1 MEVVVL
7 VWDGNDG
14 RSGEVRVK
22 AHIGAS
28 VNLGCLNRVGV
39 RKEGRRGPR
48 STGRLRRLSGC
59 LGRPKGFGSRIG
71 EAECCQQ
78 ELGSERDLIRAVTAV
93 AGVLNPL
100 GTRLEGGVHVNE
112 ETCIGTATKLRGAYR
127 SPSIRGLN
135 FEQGGGAIGRF
146 PLRTDPFTS
155 KDSEHAGLKKV
166 DSVGLSLLKS
176 KRNVPGG
183 GGGGRSRSSMRE
195 GGEPDDQLGGGGG
208 FTRSKSSQLET
219 IPATNVI
226 LGDHT
231 ADKFIGKSLCK
242 ALAREREGVSVDNF
256 TCMGVEVARDA
267 GAVVGAQG

>member
-14 RSGEVRVK
+14 RSREVRIK

-28 VNLGCLNRVGV
+28 VNLGSLNRVCV

-59 LGRPKGFGSRIG
+59 WGRPKGFGSRSG

-78 ELGSERDLIRAVTAV
+78 ELGSERDLICAITAV

-112 ETCIGTATKLRGAYR
+112 EACIGTATKLRGADR
-127 SPSIRGLN
+127 SPRIRGLN

-146 PLRTDPFTS
+146 PLRTDPFTN

-176 KRNVPGG
+176 KRNVP
-183 GGGGRSRSSMRE
+183 
-195 GGEPDDQLGGGGG
+195 
-208 FTRSKSSQLET
+208 
-219 IPATNVI
+219 
-226 LGDHT
+226 
-231 ADKFIGKSLCK
+231 
-242 ALAREREGVSVDNF
+242 
-256 TCMGVEVARDA
+256 
-267 GAVVGAQG
+267 

>member
-14 RSGEVRVK
+14 RSGEVRFK

-48 STGRLRRLSGC
+48 STGRLRRLSGS
-59 LGRPKGFGSRIG
+59 LSRPKGFGSRIG

-78 ELGSERDLIRAVTAV
+78 ELGSERDLIGVVTAV

-112 ETCIGTATKLRGAYR
+112 ETCIGTATKLRGADR
-127 SPSIRGLN
+127 SPSMLN

-155 KDSEHAGLKKV
+155 EDAEHAGLKKV
-166 DSVGLSLLKS
+166 DSVGLSQLKS

-183 GGGGRSRSSMRE
+183 GGVRE

-256 TCMGVEVARDA
+256 TGMGVEVARDA